1 MISPHKCSL
10 LKWQYLFVVVCADC
24 GWYES
29 QNTVGYSVPTET
41 EVSLHVMCICVLRHR
56 TALVI
61 HAIFM
66 GSSLII
72 ALQLHTFQAYRHAH
86 TLLYIKV
93 LHICFTS
100 QKLSIVIL
108 SNESN

>member
-10 LKWQYLFVVVCADC
+10 LKWQYLFVGVCADC
-24 GWYES
+24 GWFES

-41 EVSLHVMCICVLRHR
+41 EVSLHGMCICVLRHR

-86 TLLYIKV
+86 
-93 LHICFTS
+93 S
-100 QKLSIVIL
+100 LSRK
-108 SNESN
+108 